1 MSKSQF
7 PSIAISDKQKNKE
20 YHQSWVEA
28 VVGNAFNPT
37 WVRNYNKTKLLYEF
51 FLEGNGSDITSYLQ
65 TGPDGSVMPGIWMSI
80 ATVRSKLRVLKG
92 ELEERGQIIKAR
104 ALNSEAEARKYEERE
119 RLRIKRKL
127 QDLRMEAEAM
137 TGMPLEQPEQ
147 VPQSDEELRE
157 YMNFTWKDKHVMIME
172 AILKWTTNRNHW
184 AEHRVRLF
192 MDALI
197 ANVVVVRNEL
207 YRGIP
212 RSPRVDPLR
221 FIFDPNATD
230 DMLSDATYF
239 GEMDYQPLAAAAEQ
253 YGLTTKEIEECYSA
267 WQQYMAMAPESRVNH
282 ENHGAWNASANN
294 GIHWFTIENGVPRCL
309 VLKAC
314 WRDYKHI
321 AHKSESNE
329 KGDFLQDI
337 TNDDKEQ
344 SRKRNEGKIIL
355 NKIECWR
362 QGTLVA
368 GKFLREWGECPNQ
381 PRELDSL
388 EVTEPPYKVWIPEF
402 YLGKYTSL
410 LEQQVGPSLLKD
422 ITWYKLQIELA
433 KSVGKVLL
441 LDSAFFVEGSSADQ
455 VIGRIKAE
463 GIAIVNSK
471 EYQMG
476 AGGINLFQ
484 EFDLGLSQTI
494 GQYISIIAACDQQLD
509 AISGVSQERQG
520 VVQGSSQAVGVT
532 QAALFQSNL
541 ITAPYFKGFNR
552 FETRVF
558 NHLAKLAKIAWAGK
572 EKFAPIIGDVG
583 INFLQDNID
592 ISLDQFDV
600 IVESL
605 PPLTLDRQKME
616 QLLSLAVQADPT
628 LIVDALEI
636 MLEPD
641 TSVAVTK
648 FKRKMISRQKLQAL
662 QEQAAQEE
670 QMAMQ
675 QEQMAAQQEAG
686 QQQAMTQLQLQQ
698 MKEEGKVKNTLIG
711 SRTKLQQAKMD
722 LLRPK

>member
-1 MSKSQF
+1 MSKTQF
-7 PSIAISDKQKNKE
+7 PSIAISDKKKDE
-20 YHQSWVEA
+20 DYHKSWVEA
-28 VVGNAFNPT
+28 IVGTSFNPT
-37 WVRNYNKTKLLYEF
+37 WIKNYTKLKLLYDF

-65 TGPDGSVMPGIWMSI
+65 TGPDGSVMPAIWMSI

-104 ALNSEAEARKYEERE
+104 ALNSEAVARKYEERE

-127 QDLRMEAEAM
+127 QDIRMEAEEM
-137 TGMPLEQPEQ
+137 TGIPLEEPER
-147 VPQSDEELRE
+147 VPQSDEELDE
-157 YMNFTWKDKHVMIME
+157 FMNLSWKDKHVMIME
-172 AILKWTTNRNHW
+172 GILKWVTNRNNW
-184 AEHRVRLF
+184 PEHRVKLF

-197 ANVVVVRNEL
+197 SNVVVVRNEL

-212 RSPRVDPLR
+212 RSPRVEPYK
-221 FIFDPNATD
+221 FIYDTNSTD
-230 DMLSDATYF
+230 DLCTDATYF
-239 GEMDYQPLAAAAEQ
+239 GEMDYQPLASAAEQ
-253 YGLTTKEIEECYSA
+253 YGLTVKEMEECYNA
-267 WQQYMAMAPESRVNH
+267 WQQYMGMSPEGRTTHPNH
-282 ENHGAWNASANN
+282 SAWNTSTNN
-294 GIHWFTIENGVPRCL
+294 GVHWFTVENGIPRCL
-309 VLKAC
+309 VLRAC
-314 WRDYKHI
+314 WRDYKQL
-321 AHKSESNE
+321 AHKNESNE
-329 KGDFLQDI
+329 KGEFLQDI
-337 TNDDKEQ
+337 SSDEKEQ
-344 SRKRNEGKIIL
+344 TRKRNEGKIIF

-362 QGTLVA
+362 QGTLIA

-388 EVTEPPYKVWIPEF
+388 EITEPPYKVWIPEQYMGRF
-402 YLGKYTSL
+402 TSL

-422 ITWYKLQIELA
+422 ITWFKLQTELA
-433 KSVGKVLL
+433 KSVGKVVV
-441 LDSAFFVEGSSADQ
+441 LDQAFFPEGSSADQ
-455 VIGRIKAE
+455 VIGRMKAE
-463 GIAIVNSK
+463 GIVIANSK

-476 AGGINLFQ
+476 QGNINLFQ

-541 ITAPYFKGFNR
+541 ITASYFKGFNR

-583 INFLQDNID
+583 VDFLKDNID

-616 QLLSLAVQADPT
+616 QLLSMAVQADPT

-641 TSVAVTK
+641 TSVAVIK
-648 FKRKMISRQKLQAL
+648 FKRKFLQRERLKML
-662 QEQAAQEE
+662 QEQA
-670 QMAMQ
+670 M
-675 QEQMAAQQEAG
+675 QEQDAEMQEQQMMMQMTP
-686 QQQAMTQLQLQQ
+686 QQQAQLQLQLQQ
-698 MKEEGKVKNTLIG
+698 MKEQGKLKNTMVG
-711 SRTKLQQAKMD
+711 SRTKLNLEKMK
-722 LLRPK
+722 LLRP